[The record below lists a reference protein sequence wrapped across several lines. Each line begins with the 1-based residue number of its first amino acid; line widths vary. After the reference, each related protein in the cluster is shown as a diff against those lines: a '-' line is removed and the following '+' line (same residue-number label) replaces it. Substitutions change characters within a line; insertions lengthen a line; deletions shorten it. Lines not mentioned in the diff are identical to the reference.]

1 MERLLELVRKYG
13 VLDAG
18 TECDVY
24 VVHHSRSGN
33 GATRHAF
40 KVAED
45 LRAAG
50 LDVVMHCGGG
60 SIKSQMKKADASG
73 AEFAVIIGDEE
84 CAAGEVSLKSLRRE
98 SAQERFAAATAASRI
113 VEKLT
118 QSATEE

>member
-1 MERLLELVRKYG
+1 
-13 VLDAG
+13 
-18 TECDVY
+18 
-24 VVHHSRSGN
+24 
-33 GATRHAF
+33 
-40 KVAED
+40 
-45 LRAAG
+45 
-50 LDVVMHCGGG
+50 
-60 SIKSQMKKADASG
+60 MKKADASG